1 MHENR
6 SERSATPVSVL
17 GLGML
22 GSELARAFLDHGHA
36 TTVWNRSHGKADDL
50 VAGGAIRAATAE
62 EAVSASA
69 LVVVCVSDYAAVR
82 EILDASGEA
91 CGGEPW

>member
-1 MHENR
+1 MVADDSPGSQEVTIESSWSATVHENR

-50 VAGGAIRAATAE
+50 VAGGAIRAATAPTTSM
-62 EAVSASA
+62 A
-69 LVVVCVSDYAAVR
+69 R
-82 EILDASGEA
+82 R
-91 CGGEPW
+91 